1 MLVLLRMRYGLS
13 WLGGQVMCRLWERL
27 LRGHL
32 LWLRRVRLELGLL
45 WLWLLPRLEGF
56 LQHV

>member
-1 MLVLLRMRYGLS
+1 
-13 WLGGQVMCRLWERL
+13 MCRLWERML
-27 LRGHL
+27 GGHL